1 MRLRLQSS
9 RTVAFLCVAMATWLV
24 SCGYHTPGHSTALPQ
39 TIRTIAVPAF
49 ENRTHTYRLEQ
60 TLTSAVLRELV
71 TRTQYKIEQR
81 NDVAA
86 DATLH
91 GMVLSATQAPL
102 TYDRQTGRASSM
114 EVTVAVSVRLV
125 ARDGHVF
132 YENPNY
138 VFREQYEVS
147 GEITSFFDEESPAL
161 VRLSGD
167 FARTLVSNILE
178 AY

>member
-1 MRLRLQSS
+1 
-9 RTVAFLCVAMATWLV
+9 
-24 SCGYHTPGHSTALPQ
+24 
-39 TIRTIAVPAF
+39 
-49 ENRTHTYRLEQ
+49 
-60 TLTSAVLRELV
+60 
-71 TRTQYKIEQR
+71 
-81 NDVAA
+81 
-86 DATLH
+86 
-91 GMVLSATQAPL
+91 VLSTSEAPL

-114 EVTVAVSVRLV
+114 EVTVTVSVTLV
-125 ARDGHVF
+125 ARGGHVL

-147 GEITSFFDEESPAL
+147 REITSFFEEESPAL

>member
-1 MRLRLQSS
+1 MTACL
-9 RTVAFLCVAMATWLV
+9 VA
-24 SCGYHTPGHSTALPQ
+24 CGYHTPGHSTALPQ
-39 TIRTIAVPAF
+39 GIRTITVPPF

-71 TRTQYKIEQR
+71 TRTKYKIEQS
-81 NDVAA
+81 NDANA

-91 GMVLSATQAPL
+91 GSVLSAIEAPL
-102 TYDRQTGRASSM
+102 TYDAQTGRASSM
-114 EVTVAVSVRLV
+114 EVTVTVSVKLV
-125 ARDGHVF
+125 ARDGHVLF
-132 YENPNY
+132 ENPNY

-147 GEITSFFDEESPAL
+147 REITSFFEEESPAL